1 MDKEIIIKRLSII
14 KLLYRQGI
22 QQSYLPDT
30 ISFFSILAFHDSVE
44 MFLRL
49 AAEKKEVNPDDFK
62 FLQYWERI
70 QDLTLKEAMR
80 GLNMRRVNL
89 KHKGFIP
96 ASVEVEASRIATT
109 EFFNENCIKQFGIEF
124 NDISLIELVE
134 DKKTRDYLTD
144 AVKQLE
150 LGDMPKCIECVTE
163 CFYELIDT
171 YKESKGNFYNK
182 TPLDFIEKTEY
193 RLSYGANRTDIDKRL
208 EDIFKKVTKNFKNI
222 EDTLTITALGLDFKK
237 YMKFKTLTPEGFKTS
252 DDKYF
257 FHKPTDKNWTK
268 ENCEFCI
275 DFVIECG
282 LRLQEFDF
290 DYDSLVSMR

>member
-1 MDKEIIIKRLSII
+1 
-14 KLLYRQGI
+14 
-22 QQSYLPDT
+22 
-30 ISFFSILAFHDSVE
+30 

-49 AAEKKEVNPDDFK
+49 AAEKMNINPEDLNFM
-62 FLQYWERI
+62 QYWERI

-96 ASVEVEASRIATT
+96 ARVEVEASRIGTT
-109 EFFNENCIKQFGIEF
+109 EFFNENCTKQFGIEF
-124 NDISLIELVE
+124 KDISLIELVN
-134 DKKTRDYLTD
+134 DKKTQNYLHG
-144 AVKQLE
+144 AAKQLE
-150 LGDMPKCIECVTE
+150 LGEMSKCMESVTE

-171 YKESKGNFYNK
+171 YKKSKGNFYNK

-193 RLSYGANRTDIDKRL
+193 RFPYGATKEDIDRRL
-208 EDIFKKVTKNFKNI
+208 EDIFRKVDKNFKNI
-222 EDTLTITALGLDFKK
+222 EDTLTIAALGLDYKK

-252 DDKYF
+252 DDTYVF
-257 FHKPTDKNWTK
+257 PGPTNKNWTK

-290 DYDSLVSMR
+290 DYDSLISMR